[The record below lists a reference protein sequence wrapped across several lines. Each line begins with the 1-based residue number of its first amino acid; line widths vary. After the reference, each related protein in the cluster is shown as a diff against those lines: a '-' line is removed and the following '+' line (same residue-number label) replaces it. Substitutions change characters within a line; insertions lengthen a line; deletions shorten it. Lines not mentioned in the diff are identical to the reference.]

1 MTLEL
6 EKIKVS
12 DDDVK
17 VKFKND
23 CKAGLVK
30 LSEKLTERC
39 PLNFLYIGHATYLD
53 FQEMANHE
61 SSGKW
66 IRLVHRKTDIIVKKV
81 SYS

>member
-6 EKIKVS
+6 EKIKVP

-53 FQEMANHE
+53 F
-61 SSGKW
+61 
-66 IRLVHRKTDIIVKKV
+66 
-81 SYS
+81 